1 MEIIT
6 TVGTVIKVID
16 KHNFQVILK
25 DGTIVMTSMSSKV
38 KYTMTK
44 KISLKDEVAIQIS
57 PYDELRGR
65 IIYKHP
71 IMNKYFN
78 TNNVS

>member
-1 MEIIT
+1 MKITT

-16 KHNFQVILK
+16 KHNFHVKLK
-25 DGTIVMTSMSSKV
+25 DGTIVITSMSSKV
-38 KYTMTK
+38 KFTMTK
-44 KISLKDEVAIQIS
+44 EISTMDEVAIQMS
-57 PYDELRGR
+57 PYDKLRGR

-71 IMNKYFN
+71 IMNKYIN